1 MGGKVVNKKGT
12 TTPTTNIGGNGGSKS
27 KLKSKTANGK
37 NAGKHKTPS
46 TTTPKESESSTMS
59 FSWILSCMLMGCLS
73 LGMGILTPPT
83 IHHLAAATSDTTESV
98 GQLVVHVHTLV
109 SRFLSQS
116 QPQRGVISTTNPKV
130 SCDTET
136 LSNFLHVNAVPGMH
150 VICVTKVEDS
160 TKSSISLQLFK
171 GAQLGVNTTVHLP
184 SWSSSSSSS
193 SSWKAIKQKLHDQLQ
208 LHTTDELH
216 QPWAIFDTLGQK
228 VITEVTPDLASPG
241 KTTQLPIAQVFEQL
255 GVVLLME
262 GGQWVWPGIHVG
274 YKRHVDLYSIMPSS
288 KPYQHET
295 TTVVLETLSL
305 TPLVLSV
312 EGFLSTYEC
321 DYIQEKAKP
330 KMRYSSVSFTDA
342 DQGKEASEFRTSQ
355 STFLGARGDTTL
367 QDINDRTASLVRI
380 PTNHQEY
387 TQVLR
392 YGKTEHYV
400 AHHDFFNPIFYKKDP
415 DTLRMIQNGRRNR
428 LATVFCY
435 FSNVEKG
442 GHTVFPRWNG
452 APSPT
457 DFSDCTKGLKVKPQ
471 RGKVIIFYS
480 QTPDGALDDL
490 SLHGACP
497 VEEGIKWAG
506 NKWVWNE
513 PIDFGE

>member
-193 SSWKAIKQKLHDQLQ
+193 SNNNNNNEIDDYVVQEIFDAWVNERHLAAERYLFEGVKESLQKL
-208 LHTTDELH
+208 TTLYENGQDDDDSISTTTTSTICIGAITNGRGNPLCMTNTLSS
-216 QPWAIFDTLGQK
+216 IFDFCVSG
-228 VITEVTPDLASPG
+228 EDDG
-241 KTTQLPIAQVFEQL
+241 VFPARKPH
-255 GVVLLME
+255 E
-262 GGQWVWPGIHVG
+262 GIYQAALDIYHSSDKCIDPTNYIWIHVG
-274 YKRHVDLYSIMPSS
+274 DCLGNDVGASADCGAYAVWVSGPQDDES
-288 KPYQHET
+288 
-295 TTVVLETLSL
+295 
-305 TPLVLSV
+305 
-312 EGFLSTYEC
+312 
-321 DYIQEKAKP
+321 
-330 KMRYSSVSFTDA
+330 SSVDDGKQKWSTA
-342 DQGKEASEFRTSQ
+342 TPGELQVRAELAQAAKKKASATIRTVAELPNAVLQILDQVEAS
-355 STFLGARGDTTL
+355 
-367 QDINDRTASLVRI
+367 
-380 PTNHQEY
+380 
-387 TQVLR
+387 
-392 YGKTEHYV
+392 
-400 AHHDFFNPIFYKKDP
+400 
-415 DTLRMIQNGRRNR
+415 
-428 LATVFCY
+428 
-435 FSNVEKG
+435 
-442 GHTVFPRWNG
+442 
-452 APSPT
+452 
-457 DFSDCTKGLKVKPQ
+457 KV
-471 RGKVIIFYS
+471 VS
-480 QTPDGALDDL
+480 M
-490 SLHGACP
+490 S
-497 VEEGIKWAG
+497 
-506 NKWVWNE
+506 
-513 PIDFGE
+513 